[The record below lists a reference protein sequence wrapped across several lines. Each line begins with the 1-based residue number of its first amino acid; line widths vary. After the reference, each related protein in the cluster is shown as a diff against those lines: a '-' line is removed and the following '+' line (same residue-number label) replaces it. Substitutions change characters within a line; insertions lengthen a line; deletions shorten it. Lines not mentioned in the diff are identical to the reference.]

1 MSVQDKLDR
10 IETMEDLFDLTIDI
24 AKRSVLVS
32 SLAYVESV
40 NEGDKYSVVT
50 VKPFPLMKDQT
61 EYTINAYCNNDLA
74 EDLSA
79 KDIVVVLFTDLDFRS
94 SLNNNS
100 TMQPEVEKTKVNLAI
115 PICLSVILHVGGVL

>member
-74 EDLSA
+74 EDLSV

-100 TMQPEVEKTKVNLAI
+100 IDAI
-115 PICLSVILHVGGVL
+115 NDDECHDINNGVIVGYLYKSKGK

>member
-40 NEGDKYSVVT
+40 NEGDKYCPNCGH
-50 VKPFPLMKDQT
+50 K
-61 EYTINAYCNNDLA
+61 
-74 EDLSA
+74 
-79 KDIVVVLFTDLDFRS
+79 R
-94 SLNNNS
+94 
-100 TMQPEVEKTKVNLAI
+100 
-115 PICLSVILHVGGVL
+115 

>member
-74 EDLSA
+74 EDLSV

-100 TMQPEVEKTKVNLAI
+100 IDAVNDDECHDI
-115 PICLSVILHVGGVL
+115 NNGVIVGYLYKSKGK